1 MKAEGEGMFSIT
13 TSEKITVGVTKKKK
27 QTQILVAGVLGAVYT
42 LQLRIRFSDQ

>member
-27 QTQILVAGVLGAVYT
+27 NHKFLWQEYWGQSILCN
-42 LQLRIRFSDQ
+42 